1 MIEILFLI
9 ILKIFFSIFIFPNVI
24 LALRAMMFYIST
36 IHAKRD
42 QTARPTS
49 EKRNQSK
56 FFVIIVKTF
65 KLLKLFVLLNLLKI
79 HKYRLFSKCVK
90 YF

>member
-24 LALRAMMFYIST
+24 LALRAIMFYIST

-49 EKRNQSK
+49 EKRNQSN
-56 FFVIIVKTF
+56 F
-65 KLLKLFVLLNLLKI
+65 
-79 HKYRLFSKCVK
+79 FSKFYGKVGVISW
-90 YF
+90 FLFHLI

>member
-56 FFVIIVKTF
+56 FFVIHVKNTIIDF
-65 KLLKLFVLLNLLKI
+65 TKKKFF
-79 HKYRLFSKCVK
+79 FSDVGLAA
-90 YF
+90 

>member
-9 ILKIFFSIFIFPNVI
+9 ILKIFFSIFIFSNVI

-56 FFVIIVKTF
+56 FFSKFYGKVGVISWF
-65 KLLKLFVLLNLLKI
+65 LF
-79 HKYRLFSKCVK
+79 RLI
-90 YF
+90 

>member
-1 MIEILFLI
+1 MIEILFRI
-9 ILKIFFSIFIFPNVI
+9 ILEIFFSIFIFPNVI

-56 FFVIIVKTF
+56 FFVIHVKNTI
-65 KLLKLFVLLNLLKI
+65 LKLFVLFHLLKI
-79 HKYRLFSKCVK
+79 HILYRLFSNV
-90 YF
+90 

>member
-56 FFVIIVKTF
+56 FFVIHVKNTI
-65 KLLKLFVLLNLLKI
+65 LKLFVLFHLLKI
-79 HKYRLFSKCVK
+79 HILYRLFSNV
-90 YF
+90 